1 MAVPH
6 PEQELARVQQ
16 LLRKEL
22 PPLLVLAGPGAYF
35 RETALAKV
43 LAAVPADAELATVD
57 GQEVEVRGLPGEEAG
72 AGAETGDDDDLTDS
86 APPAACRDLE
96 LLRGGGLFSKRAFV
110 VVRRAD
116 RWVRRYAPALA
127 QALPKFQS
135 GSGLV
140 LEAQKVDRRTR
151 AFKDAAERGVLFE
164 FRDLYDQPWD
174 RSRGPLESELVKW
187 VQAQGRLLSVPLQPE
202 AALLLCEHIGKAP
215 GELRAELERLHQLQG
230 KAPRTQPLQPADL
243 RGKLLVGFESTPF
256 ELADAVLQ
264 RDRPAAFRS
273 LRAMFDRAVK
283 ARDGR
288 PMEQG
293 GKFPFATSWLFQ
305 CLGQLHE
312 GRVLMETGVRA
323 EDVPARVGV
332 RGFVDR
338 YAAQLQKNG
347 REQLERGMAWLLHVQ
362 RDRRLTG
369 EEDDA
374 LLERFLVAWFD
385 GAPPP
390 ERELEW

>member
-22 PPLLVLAGPGAYF
+22 PPLLVLAGPGTYF

-72 AGAETGDDDDLTDS
+72 AGAETGDDDVAPD

-96 LLRGGGLFSKRAFV
+96 PLRGGGLFSKRAFV

-116 RWVRRYAPALA
+116 RWLRRYAPALA

-140 LEAQKVDRRTR
+140 LEAQKVDKRTR
-151 AFKDAAERGVLFE
+151 VFKDGAERLALFE
-164 FRDLYDQPWD
+164 FRELYDQPWD

-187 VQAQGRLLSVPLQPE
+187 VQAQGRLLGVPLQPE
-202 AALLLCEHIGKAP
+202 AALLLCEHVGKAP
-215 GELRAELERLHQLQG
+215 GELRAELERLRQLQG
-230 KAPRTQPLQPADL
+230 AAPRQQPLQPADL
-243 RGKLLVGFESTPF
+243 RGKLLAGFESTPF

-283 ARDGR
+283 ARDGK
-288 PMEQG
+288 P
-293 GKFPFATSWLFQ
+293 
-305 CLGQLHE
+305 
-312 GRVLMETGVRA
+312 
-323 EDVPARVGV
+323 
-332 RGFVDR
+332 
-338 YAAQLQKNG
+338 
-347 REQLERGMAWLLHVQ
+347 LE
-362 RDRRLTG
+362 
-369 EEDDA
+369 
-374 LLERFLVAWFD
+374 
-385 GAPPP
+385 
-390 ERELEW
+390 